1 MEWDSLSSEAKRILS
16 LIKDPVTG
24 DYHLDANI
32 FVQLGAMFENGE
44 VKEMI
49 TPEVFEE
56 IVSFTRDDDKIM
68 ALGNCDGELLISI
81 KK

>member
-1 MEWDSLSSEAKRILS
+1 M
-16 LIKDPVTG
+16 IKDPVTG

-49 TPEVFEE
+49 TPEA
-56 IVSFTRDDDKIM
+56 VSYTHLDVYKRQLSM
-68 ALGNCDGELLISI
+68 RRMQRRPGRCRL
-81 KK
+81 